1 MNLKNITL
9 EKIKNEWNSIKTMN
23 LAELENISERS
34 KLGCDI
40 VDYYFFEERL
50 KTKGNKGINFYE
62 FVNNIEYYKTKKYIQ
77 TLLSY
82 CETHNRYTGKYFIAI
97 DDIKNKEPLLKLEK
111 ILFYGKGHLK
121 RGGLTLF
128 PPKLLKN
135 TEYLEWLKELLKEH
149 LVTYNLSK
157 EIPHC

>member
-1 MNLKNITL
+1 MYGVLLSRFTTETL
-9 EKIKNEWNSIKTMN
+9 Q
-23 LAELENISERS
+23 ENRRWKENNNVQCAYGYSVAISEN
-34 KLGCDI
+34 LPLI
-40 VDYYFFEERL
+40 DYFVIEMNNNTNKIEGIGLIQNKY
-50 KTKGNKGINFYE
+50 KKGIKIYANPYF
-62 FVNNIEYYKTKKYIQ
+62 NRYI
-77 TLLSY
+77 
-82 CETHNRYTGKYFIAI
+82 YTGKYFIAI

>member
-1 MNLKNITL
+1 MK
-9 EKIKNEWNSIKTMN
+9 
-23 LAELENISERS
+23 
-34 KLGCDI
+34 
-40 VDYYFFEERL
+40 
-50 KTKGNKGINFYE
+50 
-62 FVNNIEYYKTKKYIQ
+62 
-77 TLLSY
+77 
-82 CETHNRYTGKYFIAI
+82 
-97 DDIKNKEPLLKLEK
+97 K

-157 EIPHC
+157 ESPHC